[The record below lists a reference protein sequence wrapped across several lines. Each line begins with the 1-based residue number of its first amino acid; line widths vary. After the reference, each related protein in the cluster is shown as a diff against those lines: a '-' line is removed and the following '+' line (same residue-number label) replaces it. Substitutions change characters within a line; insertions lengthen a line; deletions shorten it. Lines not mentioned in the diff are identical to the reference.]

1 MAKKTID
8 YNKAKSLEELLEQ
21 KRAAEGY
28 QIDISRLPES
38 YNVFNRP
45 TDIGT
50 EAKRDLWREAIQA
63 SVEENMP
70 TEDTAE
76 ADSITEPEEIA

>member
-1 MAKKTID
+1 
-8 YNKAKSLEELLEQ
+8 
-21 KRAAEGY
+21 
-28 QIDISRLPES
+28 
-38 YNVFNRP
+38 VFNRP
-45 TDIGT
+45 TDIGM